1 LNKKFHRI
9 SGIFYTSNLFP
20 KPLINRLKNLLAALF
35 LLFLILKF
43 STMKKW
49 ILVIFISA
57 TSGLAGAWLFGK
69 LNSNQSFSQNGG
81 IDDVVSSVNYNLP
94 ESGAINFVKAGE
106 VATPCV
112 VFIKTTSEVQR
123 QSSWGWFF
131 DFDPFGSIGEV
142 ASTGSGVIISK
153 DGYIV
158 TNNHVIK
165 GAKTIEV
172 VLNKNKRTFK
182 ATLVGAHAS
191 SDLALLKIDADNLP
205 FIQFANS
212 DALKI
217 GEWVVAVGNPFN
229 LTSTVT
235 AGIVSAKGRNIS
247 IVNEQF
253 PIESFIQTDAAI
265 NPGNSGGA
273 LVDLAGNLVGINT
286 AIASKTGSYIGY
298 GFAIPSR
305 IVAKI
310 IKDLKEYGA
319 VQRAFSGIT
328 VQDIE
333 GTLADKLKDVD
344 AGVYVNAV
352 SESCPDAKKYIEATD
367 IIQKINGHTINTK
380 SEYDE
385 QLAYYRPGDKITIT
399 LLRDGKPIE
408 RTIQLVNEDGGIDV
422 YKRQIISSE
431 ALGADFEPITKV
443 EKDLYKV
450 TTGMKIV
457 GIRQGRIAQMGFS
470 EGYII
475 TSVNQKKDKT
485 TEEMISILE
494 NSKGRVI
501 LEIVSPEGQKS
512 VTQFYFY

>member
-1 LNKKFHRI
+1 
-9 SGIFYTSNLFP
+9 
-20 KPLINRLKNLLAALF
+20 
-35 LLFLILKF
+35 
-43 STMKKW
+43 MKKW
-49 ILVIFISA
+49 FLVTFIA
-57 TSGLAGAWLFGK
+57 CFSGIGGAWIFK
-69 LNSNQSFSQNGG
+69 KFNTNVSVVESNSFQN
-81 IDDVVSSVNYNLP
+81 VARSANYMAANGANLD
-94 ESGAINFVKAGE
+94 FVKASE
-106 VATPCV
+106 TATPCV

-123 QSSWGWFF
+123 QSGWGWFF

-172 VLNKNKRTFK
+172 VLNKNKRSFK
-182 ATLVGAHAS
+182 ATLIGSHAS
-191 SDLALLKIDADNLP
+191 SDLALLKIDAENLP

-212 DALKI
+212 DQLKI

-247 IVNEQF
+247 IVSDQF

-273 LVDLAGNLVGINT
+273 LVDLDGNLVGINT

-298 GFAIPSR
+298 GFAIPSK

-310 IKDLKEYGA
+310 IKDLKEYGT
-319 VQRAFSGIT
+319 VQRAFSGLA
-328 VQDIE
+328 VKDIE
-333 GTLADKLKDVD
+333 GELADKYKNQET
-344 AGVYVNAV
+344 GVYVNSV
-352 SESCPDAKKYIEATD
+352 SESCPDAKKYIEASD
-367 IIQKINGHTINTK
+367 IVLKIEGHEIENK
-380 SEYDE
+380 SVFDE
-385 QLAYYRPGDKITIT
+385 QLAYYRPGDKVTFT
-399 LLRDGKPIE
+399 LLRDGEQLEVTIE
-408 RTIQLVNEDGGIDV
+408 LVNEDGGTSV
-422 YKRQIISSE
+422 YKRQLLKSE
-431 ALGADFEPITKV
+431 DLGADFEPITKV
-443 EKDLYKV
+443 EKDLYKI
-450 TTGMKIV
+450 TTGIKV
-457 GIRQGRIAQMGFS
+457 VALKAGRISQMGLS

-475 TSVNQKKDKT
+475 VSVNQKKDKT
-485 TEEMISILE
+485 AEEIISILE

-501 LEIVSPEGQKS
+501 IETVSPGGEKN

>member
-1 LNKKFHRI
+1 
-9 SGIFYTSNLFP
+9 
-20 KPLINRLKNLLAALF
+20 
-35 LLFLILKF
+35 
-43 STMKKW
+43 MKKW
-49 ILVIFISA
+49 LIIISISVF
-57 TSGLAGAWLFGK
+57 SGISGAWIFGK
-69 LNSNQSFSQNGG
+69 LSNTISSTNPNQFKDVAQN
-81 IDDVVSSVNYNLP
+81 VNYMAA
-94 ESGAINFVKAGE
+94 SGSSMDFVKASE
-106 VATPCV
+106 TATPCV

-123 QSSWGWFF
+123 TSTFGWFF

-172 VLNKNKRTFK
+172 VLNKNKHTFK
-182 ATLVGAHAS
+182 ATLVGSHAS
-191 SDLALLKIDADNLP
+191 SDLALLKIEAENLP
-205 FIQFANS
+205 FIKFANS
-212 DALKI
+212 DQLKV
-217 GEWVVAVGNPFN
+217 GEWVLAVGNPFN

-247 IVNEQF
+247 IVSDQF

-273 LVDLAGNLVGINT
+273 LVDLEGNLVGINT

-310 IKDLKEYGA
+310 IKDLKEFGT

-333 GTLADKLKDVD
+333 GKLADTYKNQET
-344 AGVYVNAV
+344 GVYVYSV
-352 SESCPDAKKYIEATD
+352 SESCPDSKKYVEATD
-367 IIQKINGHTINTK
+367 IILKINGHEIENK
-380 SEYDE
+380 SIFDE
-385 QLAYYRPGDKITIT
+385 QLAYYRPGDKVELTI
-399 LLRDGKPIE
+399 LRDGKIIE
-408 RTIQLVNEDGGIDV
+408 KTIELVNEDGGTTA
-422 YKRQIISSE
+422 YKRQIIKSE
-431 ALGADFEPITKV
+431 DLGADFEPITKV
-443 EKDLYKV
+443 EKDLYKI
-450 TTGMKIV
+450 TTGIKVIAV
-457 GIRQGRIAQMGFS
+457 RAGRIAQMGIG

-475 TSVNQKKDKT
+475 VSVNQKKDKT
-485 TEEMISILE
+485 AEELISILE
-494 NSKGRVI
+494 SSKGRVI
-501 LEIVSPEGQKS
+501 IEIVAPNGENS

>member
-1 LNKKFHRI
+1 MRKWIVIVLVAGI
-9 SGIFYTSNLFP
+9 SGMGGAYLVQKMNNASVLSNSTDLNNFS
-20 KPLINRLKNLLAALF
+20 KTVGYLGAA
-35 LLFLILKF
+35 
-43 STMKKW
+43 S
-49 ILVIFISA
+49 
-57 TSGLAGAWLFGK
+57 
-69 LNSNQSFSQNGG
+69 GG
-81 IDDVVSSVNYNLP
+81 ID
-94 ESGAINFVKAGE
+94 FVKASE
-106 VATPCV
+106 TATPSV

-123 QSSWGWFF
+123 QSGFGWFF

-165 GAKTIEV
+165 GAKSIEV
-172 VLNKNKRTFK
+172 VLNKNKRSFK
-182 ATLVGAHAS
+182 ATLIGSHAS
-191 SDLALLKIDADNLP
+191 SDLALLKIDAENLP

-212 DALKI
+212 DQLKI

-273 LVDLAGNLVGINT
+273 LVDLNGNLVGINT
-286 AIASKTGSYIGY
+286 AIASKTGSYVGY
-298 GFAIPSR
+298 GFAIPSK

-310 IKDLKEYGA
+310 IKDLKEYGT
-319 VQRAFSGIT
+319 VQRAFAGLT

-333 GTLADKLKDVD
+333 GELANKYKNQET
-344 AGVYVNAV
+344 GVYVNSV
-352 SESCPDAKKYIEATD
+352 SESCPDAKKYIETSD
-367 IIQKINGHTINTK
+367 IILKINDHDIDNK
-380 SEYDE
+380 SVYDE
-385 QLAYYRPGDKITIT
+385 QLAYYRPGEKIVLSI
-399 LLRDGKPIE
+399 LRDGKIIE
-408 RTIQLVNEDGGIDV
+408 KTIELVNEDGGTSV
-422 YKRQIISSE
+422 YKRQIIKSE
-431 ALGADFEPITKV
+431 SLGADFEIITKA
-443 EKDLYKV
+443 EKDLYKIASGIKV
-450 TTGMKIV
+450 V
-457 GIRQGRIAQMGFS
+457 GVRQGRIAQMGFS

-475 TSVNQKKDKT
+475 VSVNQKKDKT
-485 TEEMISILE
+485 AEEIISILE
-494 NSKGRVI
+494 NSTGRII

>member
-1 LNKKFHRI
+1 
-9 SGIFYTSNLFP
+9 
-20 KPLINRLKNLLAALF
+20 
-35 LLFLILKF
+35 
-43 STMKKW
+43 MKKW
-49 ILVIFISA
+49 ILMVFVASLSGIAGNLLFNEFRA
-57 TSGLAGAWLFGK
+57 ETSQTGLNNLQDVARTVGYGSGQVAGL
-69 LNSNQSFSQNGG
+69 
-81 IDDVVSSVNYNLP
+81 D
-94 ESGAINFVKAGE
+94 FVKASE

-123 QSSWGWFF
+123 QSGWGWFF

-165 GAKTIEV
+165 GAKSIEV

-182 ATLVGAHAS
+182 ATLVGSHSS
-191 SDLALLKIDADNLP
+191 SDLALLKIDAENLP

-212 DALKI
+212 DQLKI

-273 LVDLAGNLVGINT
+273 LVDLNGNLVGINT
-286 AIASKTGSYIGY
+286 AIASKTGSYVGY
-298 GFAIPSR
+298 GFAIPSK
-305 IVAKI
+305 IVSKI
-310 IKDLKEYGA
+310 IKDLKEFGA
-319 VQRAFSGIT
+319 VQRAFAGLS

-333 GTLADKLKDVD
+333 GELAKKY
-344 AGVYVNAV
+344 ANQEIGVYVNSV
-352 SESCPDAKKYIEATD
+352 SESCPDAKKFIENSD
-367 IIQKINGHTINTK
+367 IILSINGVNIDNK
-380 SEYDE
+380 SMYDE
-385 QLAYYRPGDKITIT
+385 QLAYFRPGDKVTLR
-399 LLRDGKPIE
+399 LLRDGKEIE
-408 RTIQLVNEDGGIDV
+408 RTIQLVNEDGGTTSFV
-422 YKRQIISSE
+422 RNIIKSS
-431 ALGADFEPITKV
+431 ALGADFESITKA
-443 EKDLYKV
+443 EKDLYKIS
-450 TTGMKIV
+450 TGIKIV

-475 TSVNQKKDKT
+475 VSVNQKKDKT
-485 TEEMISILE
+485 AQELISILE
-494 NSKGRVI
+494 NSTGRII

>member
-1 LNKKFHRI
+1 
-9 SGIFYTSNLFP
+9 
-20 KPLINRLKNLLAALF
+20 
-35 LLFLILKF
+35 
-43 STMKKW
+43 MKKW
-49 ILVIFISA
+49 ILIILVAFISGIA
-57 TSGLAGAWLFGK
+57 GNLALDKFSNPPSPIGYNQLQDVSRAVGYGSAPSAGL
-69 LNSNQSFSQNGG
+69 
-81 IDDVVSSVNYNLP
+81 D
-94 ESGAINFVKAGE
+94 FVKASE

-123 QSSWGWFF
+123 QSGWGWFF

-165 GAKTIEV
+165 GAKSIEV
-172 VLNKNKRTFK
+172 VLNKNKRTYK
-182 ATLVGAHAS
+182 ATLVGSHSS
-191 SDLALLKIDADNLP
+191 SDLALLKIDAENLP

-212 DALKI
+212 DQLKI

-273 LVDLAGNLVGINT
+273 LVDLSGNLVGINT
-286 AIASKTGSYIGY
+286 AIASKTGSYVGY
-298 GFAIPSR
+298 GFAIPSK

-310 IKDLKEYGA
+310 IKDLKEFGA
-319 VQRAFSGIT
+319 VQRAFAGLS

-333 GTLADKLKDVD
+333 GELAKKY
-344 AGVYVNAV
+344 ANQETGVYVNSV
-352 SESCPDAKKYIEATD
+352 SESCPDAKKFIENSD
-367 IIQKINGHTINTK
+367 IILSINGVNIDNK
-380 SEYDE
+380 SMYDE
-385 QLAYYRPGDKITIT
+385 QLAYFRPGDKITLR
-399 LLRDGKPIE
+399 LLRDGKEIE
-408 RTIQLVNEDGGIDV
+408 RTIQLVNEDGGTTSFV
-422 YKRQIISSE
+422 RNIIKSA
-431 ALGADFEPITKV
+431 ALGADFESITKA
-443 EKDLYKV
+443 EKDLYKIS
-450 TTGMKIV
+450 TGIKIV

-475 TSVNQKKDKT
+475 VSVNQKKDKT
-485 TEEMISILE
+485 AQELISILE
-494 NSKGRVI
+494 NSTGRI
-501 LEIVSPEGQKS
+501 LLEIVSPEGQKS

>member
-1 LNKKFHRI
+1 
-9 SGIFYTSNLFP
+9 
-20 KPLINRLKNLLAALF
+20 
-35 LLFLILKF
+35 
-43 STMKKW
+43 MKKW
-49 ILVIFISA
+49 LLTIVVA
-57 TSGLAGAWLFGK
+57 GLFGMGGAWVFTK
-69 LNSNQSFSQNGG
+69 INSSQEKQTNNNLK
-81 IDDVVSSVNYNLP
+81 DVAKSVNYMNA
-94 ESGAINFVKAGE
+94 SGGGLDFVKASQT
-106 VATPCV
+106 ATPCV

-123 QSSWGWFF
+123 QSGFGWFF

-172 VLNKNKRTFK
+172 VLNSNRRTFK
-182 ATLVGAHAS
+182 ATLIGAHAS

-205 FIQFANS
+205 VIQFANS
-212 DALKI
+212 DQIKI

-273 LVDLAGNLVGINT
+273 LVDLDGNLVGINT

-310 IKDLKEYGA
+310 IKDLREYGA
-319 VQRAFSGIT
+319 VQRAFTGLT
-328 VQDIE
+328 VQDID
-333 GTLADKLKDVD
+333 GDLINKYKDQET
-344 AGVYVNAV
+344 GVYVNFV
-352 SESCPDAKKYIEATD
+352 SESCPDALKFIETSD
-367 IIQKINGHTINTK
+367 IILKINDIVIENK
-380 SEYDE
+380 SVFDE
-385 QLAYYRPGDKITIT
+385 QMAYYRPGDKVKLT
-399 LLRDGKPIE
+399 LLRDGKTID
-408 RTIQLVNEDGGIDV
+408 RTIELVNEDGGTSV
-422 YKRQIISSE
+422 YKRQIIKSD
-431 ALGADFEPITKV
+431 ALGADFENLTKV
-443 EKDLYKV
+443 EKDLYKISN
-450 TTGMKIV
+450 GMKIV
-457 GIRQGRIAQMGFS
+457 NVRQGRMSQMGFTS
-470 EGYII
+470 GYII
-475 TSVNQKKDKT
+475 VAVNQKKDKS

-501 LEIVSPEGQKS
+501 LEIISPDGEKS
-512 VTQFYFY
+512 ITQFYFY

>member
-1 LNKKFHRI
+1 
-9 SGIFYTSNLFP
+9 
-20 KPLINRLKNLLAALF
+20 
-35 LLFLILKF
+35 
-43 STMKKW
+43 MKKW
-49 ILVIFISA
+49 LLTIVVA
-57 TSGLAGAWLFGK
+57 GLFGMGGAWVFTK
-69 LNSNQSFSQNGG
+69 INSSQEKQTNNNLK
-81 IDDVVSSVNYNLP
+81 DVAKSVNYMNA
-94 ESGAINFVKAGE
+94 SGGGLDFVKASQT
-106 VATPCV
+106 ATPCV

-123 QSSWGWFF
+123 QSGFGWFF

-172 VLNKNKRTFK
+172 VLNSNRRTFK
-182 ATLVGAHAS
+182 ATLIGAHAS

-205 FIQFANS
+205 VIQFANS
-212 DALKI
+212 DQIKI

-273 LVDLAGNLVGINT
+273 LVDLDGNLVGINT

-305 IVAKI
+305 IDAKI
-310 IKDLKEYGA
+310 IKDLREYGA
-319 VQRAFSGIT
+319 VQRAFTGLT
-328 VQDIE
+328 VQDID
-333 GTLADKLKDVD
+333 GDLINKYKDQET
-344 AGVYVNAV
+344 GVYVNFV
-352 SESCPDAKKYIEATD
+352 SESCPDALKFIETSD
-367 IIQKINGHTINTK
+367 IILKINDIVIENK
-380 SEYDE
+380 SVFDE
-385 QLAYYRPGDKITIT
+385 QMAYYRPGDKVKLT
-399 LLRDGKPIE
+399 LLRDGKTID
-408 RTIQLVNEDGGIDV
+408 RTIELVNEDGGTSV
-422 YKRQIISSE
+422 YKRQIIKSD
-431 ALGADFEPITKV
+431 ALGADFENLTKV
-443 EKDLYKV
+443 EKDLYKISN
-450 TTGMKIV
+450 GMKIV
-457 GIRQGRIAQMGFS
+457 NVRQGRMSQMGFTS
-470 EGYII
+470 GYII
-475 TSVNQKKDKT
+475 VAVNQKKDKS

-501 LEIVSPEGQKS
+501 LEIISPDGEKS
-512 VTQFYFY
+512 ITQFYFY